1 MEQNNDPSKG
11 SGTNKSPNVKEL
23 SDEQLKQVAGG
34 RDLGAKELCGL
45 AGCREYD
52 KNCNCTKCEE
62 GWGFSTSASGVQI
75 CVLSS
80 VQGAEK

>member
-1 MEQNNDPSKG
+1 MENNNDPSTG
-11 SGTNKSPNVKEL
+11 SGTNKNQNVKEL
-23 SDEQLKQVAGG
+23 TDEQLKLVAGG
-34 RDLGAKELCGL
+34 RNLGAEEFCGL

-52 KNCNCTKCEE
+52 KNCNCTKCVE
-62 GWGFSTSASGVQI
+62 GWGFSTSASGGQI